1 MNKTNMRPGVKPR
14 DTTLDITKGIAI
26 LLVIIGHCR
35 DIPYMPIGHFIFTFH
50 MPLFFLVSGFFYK
63 ERSFKDSLSK
73 DIVHL
78 GVPYVITCL
87 AILLFYLLYWGIT
100 GSSDPLSSYAIASFV
115 GSGTR
120 HSCKLLS
127 DLPVIGAIWF
137 LPALLVCK
145 NTYNLLPK
153 RNRILYSSVIFVVA
167 TIIGRYVIF
176 IPFSVL
182 SGLSAIIFYAIGDY
196 LKGVKTITTPY
207 WILGLICWV
216 VSFKYSHI
224 YIVQPQLDLYFVD
237 VVGAT
242 TASILVF
249 LLSKEISKIPIA
261 SQGLSW
267 IGKSSLVVL
276 CFHQIDYDCGIAT
289 LVNPVDSGIITT
301 VLSVILPVL
310 GALCFSY
317 MKGIYYKIR

>member
-1 MNKTNMRPGVKPR
+1 MSTTNVHPISKPR
-14 DTTLDITKGIAI
+14 DPTLDITKGIAI
-26 LLVIIGHCR
+26 LLVIIGHCWE
-35 DIPYMPIGHFIFTFH
+35 IPYMPIRHFIFTFH

-63 ERSFKDSLSK
+63 ERSFKESFSK

-87 AILLFYLLYWGIT
+87 AILLFYLLYWGTT
-100 GSSDPLSSYAIASFV
+100 GNSNPLSSYAIASLV

-120 HSCKLLS
+120 HSCKMLS
-127 DLPVIGAIWF
+127 DFPVIGAIWF

-145 NTYNLLPK
+145 NTYNLLPPK
-153 RNRILYSSVIFVVA
+153 NRILCSSVIFVVA
-167 TIIGRYVIF
+167 TIIGRYLLF

-196 LKGVKTITTPY
+196 FKGVKTITAPY

-216 VSFKYSHI
+216 LSYKYSHI
-224 YIVQPQLDLYFVD
+224 YIVQPQLDLYFID

-242 TASILVF
+242 TASMLVY
-249 LLSKEISKIPIA
+249 LLSKEISKIPVV

-267 IGKSSLVVL
+267 VGKCSLVVL
-276 CFHQIDYDCGIAT
+276 CFHLIDLDCGIANR
-289 LVNPVDSGIITT
+289 VNITDSVIIT
-301 VLSVILPVL
+301 VILRIILPVL
-310 GALCFSY
+310 GAICFSCV
-317 MKGIYYKIR
+317 KGLYNNTK